1 MIRAMTTKRLI
12 QSMIIASLFLL
23 SSLAYAQYEEE
34 PFIEGFAGGN
44 LTLPTGHIKNDLD
57 PDSLNAKAGL
67 GFDIGAGYYLS
78 NKLIAGVYFNVRN
91 MGVKDLPLKHRVFE
105 FGAYGKYLFR
115 DLSEVSLS
123 PYLKFSAGLN
133 FSKLATRV
141 FDDSQLVYR
150 ELSYSSTLGT
160 EANVGLHW
168 KTNSY
173 GGVYV
178 EVAYRFDFM
187 NDVAGEFESIDYV
200 WGDNNNFILFKAGV
214 LFNIGPKE

>member
-1 MIRAMTTKRLI
+1 
-12 QSMIIASLFLL
+12 MIIASLFLL

-67 GFDIGAGYYLS
+67 D
-78 NKLIAGVYFNVRN
+78 FNVRN

>member
-1 MIRAMTTKRLI
+1 MTTKCLI
-12 QSMIIASLFLL
+12 QSVIIASLFLL
-23 SSLAYAQYEEE
+23 SSPAYAQYEEE
-34 PFIEGFAGGN
+34 PFIEAFVGGN
-44 LTLPTGHIKNDLD
+44 LAVPIGYIKNDLD

-78 NKLIAGVYFNVRN
+78 NKMIAGVYFNVRN

-123 PYLKFSAGLN
+123 PYIKLSAGLN

-141 FDDSQLVYR
+141 LDDGQPVYR
-150 ELSYSSTLGT
+150 ELSYSPTLGT
-160 EANVGLHW
+160 EANLGLQW
-168 KTNSY
+168 RTNSY
-173 GGVYV
+173 GGIYI
-178 EVAYRFDFM
+178 EAAYHFDFM
-187 NDVAGEFESIDYV
+187 NDVTGDFESTDYV